1 MKIFTPLLVLSS
13 VVGSSATAHDSE
25 KGVLD
30 RLVFCSQFAM
40 RNANLGTPFN
50 DMRDCCAN
58 GDPWIAAN
66 HMSNCCFDSG
76 YLRDCYDWN
85 RIAR

>member
-1 MKIFTPLLVLSS
+1 MKVLIPLLVLSS
-13 VVGSSATAHDSE
+13 VVASSATAHDSE

-40 RNANLGTPFN
+40 RNPNPGTPFN
-50 DMRDCCAN
+50 DCCVY

-66 HMSNCCFDSG
+66 HMSNCCFDGG